1 MENIDTKYF
10 TRAEAQKTLPLV
22 KQIVRD
28 ILNNAFQVRTIA
40 ESLGGKIEGN
50 EEVAKLADEIDIY
63 INELREI
70 GCYYKDWSF
79 DVGLVDFPAI
89 INGEE
94 VELCW
99 RSDED
104 QILYYHKTNEGFAG
118 RKLIPKENL

>member
-1 MENIDTKYF
+1 MADTETKYF

-22 KQIVRD
+22 KQIIRD

-50 EEVAKLADEIDIY
+50 EEVSKLAGEIDLY

-79 DVGLVDFPAI
+79 DIGLVDFPAI

-99 RSDED
+99 RSDEA
-104 QILYYHKTNEGFAG
+104 QILYYHKADEGFAG
-118 RKLIPKENL
+118 RKLIPEEYL

>member
-1 MENIDTKYF
+1 MENTETKYF

-50 EEVAKLADEIDIY
+50 EEVAKLADEIDVY
-63 INELREI
+63 INELRDI
-70 GCYYKDWSF
+70 GCFYKDWSF

-89 INGEE
+89 LNGEK

-104 QILYYHKTNEGFAG
+104 QILYYHKANEGFAG
-118 RKLIPKENL
+118 RKLIPDENL

>member
-1 MENIDTKYF
+1 MENTETKYF

-50 EEVAKLADEIDIY
+50 EEVAKLADEIDVY
-63 INELREI
+63 INELRDI

-89 INGEE
+89 LNGEK

-104 QILYYHKTNEGFAG
+104 QILYYHKANEGFAG
-118 RKLIPKENL
+118 RKLIPDENL